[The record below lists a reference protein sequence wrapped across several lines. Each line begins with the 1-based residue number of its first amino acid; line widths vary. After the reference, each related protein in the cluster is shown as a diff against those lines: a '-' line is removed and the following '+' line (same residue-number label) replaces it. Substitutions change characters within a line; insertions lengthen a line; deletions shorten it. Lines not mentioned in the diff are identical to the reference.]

1 MGIFNITSSN
11 VESLKIDYGKIKQID
26 ASETIN
32 LTSSAQIKLPI
43 KGDSEDMPYYAKINV
58 SFIGKD
64 GKESY
69 FDMVY
74 VCEIKKMEKVG
85 LSEED
90 TKNKL
95 QHLVK
100 EEIYPKV
107 KNYIDEFYKIS
118 NIDFIPL
125 PPIDEDSKD

>member
-1 MGIFNITSSN
+1 MEIFNITSSS
-11 VESLKIDYGKIKQID
+11 VESLKIDCSKIKQID
-26 ASETIN
+26 ANETIIFS
-32 LTSSAQIKLPI
+32 SSAQIKLPI
-43 KGDSEDMPYYAKINV
+43 KDDYKDMPYYAKINV
-58 SFIGKD
+58 SFTGKD

-74 VCEIKKMEKVG
+74 VCEITKMEDVV

-107 KNYIDEFYKIS
+107 QKYIDEFYRIS

-125 PPIDEDSKD
+125 PPIDEGSKD